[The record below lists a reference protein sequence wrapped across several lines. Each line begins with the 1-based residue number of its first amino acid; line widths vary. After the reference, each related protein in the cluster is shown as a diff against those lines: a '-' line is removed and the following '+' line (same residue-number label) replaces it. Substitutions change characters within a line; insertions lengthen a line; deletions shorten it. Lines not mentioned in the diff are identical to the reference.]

1 MIRLSLLAFLLAIIG
16 LIVFS
21 PDKDDRDNIII
32 DLYRHTGVTLNI
44 SS

>member
-1 MIRLSLLAFLLAIIG
+1 MIRVFLLAFFLGILGMIFFA
-16 LIVFS
+16 
-21 PDKDDRDNIII
+21 PEKEDRDKIII